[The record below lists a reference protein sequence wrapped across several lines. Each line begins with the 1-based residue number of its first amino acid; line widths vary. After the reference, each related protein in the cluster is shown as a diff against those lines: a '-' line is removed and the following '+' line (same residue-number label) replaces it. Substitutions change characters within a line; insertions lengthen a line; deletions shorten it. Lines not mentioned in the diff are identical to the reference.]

1 MEKRSIIFRGKT
13 IDNKWVEGDL
23 IQIGNGTLI
32 YHGSKQTVDVIPEG
46 DSICAVG
53 FYENEISP
61 VHSATVG
68 QYTGLRDKN
77 GVRVFEGD
85 KISFT
90 RWIGNWQSCD
100 GTHKEITTIHDVV
113 WDNGVARFGLT
124 SPSSDTMKFREHP
137 KYIYEVIGNIYDK

>member
-1 MEKRSIIFRGKT
+1 MREIIFKGIR
-13 IDNKWVEGDL
+13 IDNGQWVEGDL
-23 IQIGNGTLI
+23 SRLKTPRKTAFFVNQME
-32 YHGSKQTVDVIPEG
+32 VDPE
-46 DSICAVG
+46 
-53 FYENEISP
+53 
-61 VHSATVG
+61 TVG
-68 QYTGLRDKN
+68 QFTGLRDKN

-85 KISFT
+85 KVIFT

-137 KYIYEVIGNIYDK
+137 HYIYEVIGNIHDK